1 MKKIIIYALAF
12 FASSL
17 LQAQEL
23 QSQWK
28 GAKVAF
34 LGDSITDIR
43 QLPDNDVFWHQLV
56 PILGIEPYV
65 YGISGHKMIHI
76 TGQAEKLEEEHGKD
90 VDAIVVF
97 VGTNDFCASVPIGEW
112 FAYDTLMT
120 NKDGVQVALKHRT
133 VNFDKGTFCGRIS
146 TVVVYLKE
154 HFPDQQIIFLTP
166 IHRGPAQFSSDNVQ
180 PDESYANKEGFFIDD
195 YVRTLNEA
203 ADIWGV
209 PVIDLNAICGINPMV
224 ESNHKYFRSPRRAED
239 GRIDLL
245 HPNTPGHL
253 RMAYALAFQLLAYP
267 SGREWK

>member
-43 QLPDNDVFWHQLV
+43 QLSGNDVFWHQLV

-65 YGISGHKMIHI
+65 YGISGHQMIHI
-76 TGQAEKLEEEHGKD
+76 TAQAQKLEEEHGKD
-90 VDAIVVF
+90 VDAIIVF
-97 VGTNDFCASVPIGEW
+97 AGTNDFNASLPIGEW
-112 FAYDTLMT
+112 FTYDTLTT
-120 NKDGVQVALKHRT
+120 NKNGSQVALKHRMA
-133 VNFDKGTFCGRIS
+133 NFGQDTFCGRIS
-146 TVVVYLKE
+146 AVIVYLKE

-166 IHRGPAQFSSDNVQ
+166 IHRGPAQFSAGNVQ
-180 PDESYANKEGFFIDD
+180 PDESYANAAGLFIDD
-195 YVRTLNEA
+195 YVHTVIEA
-203 ADIWGV
+203 ADVWGV

-224 ESNHKYFRSPRRAED
+224 ESHHKYFRSPRRAED